1 MQYVMVLHFR
11 VMPPHR
17 LQHASSA
24 TGRSVPNFDMCV
36 TQSFAQI
43 SLHVLL
49 DHPEVQD
56 SCLRHTSRLVGDSQ
70 YSFRLP
76 VDTMAQYLANCY
88 CYQNRVSCRRLAN
101 TTSSPTDGILWASK
115 SVPRAARIQLANV
128 MSEVGS
134 RLHRG
139 SWTLGVGKLTQVI
152 DLPGLL
158 DRWSIADT
166 VKCGFEVERN
176 AHCVN

>member
-1 MQYVMVLHFR
+1 MWWRYTSG
-11 VMPPHR
+11 VMPSR
-17 LQHASSA
+17 LLQHASSA
-24 TGRSVPNFDMCV
+24 TGQSVPNSDMCV

-43 SLHVLL
+43 SLPVLL

-56 SCLRHTSRLVGDSQ
+56 SCHRHTSRLVGDSQ
-70 YSFRLP
+70 YSFP
-76 VDTMAQYLANCY
+76 PHVDTMAQCPANCY
-88 CYQNRVSCRRLAN
+88 CCQNRASRIRLAS

-139 SWTLGVGKLTQVI
+139 SWCRKTYASHRSSRPFRPLEH
-152 DLPGLL
+152 
-158 DRWSIADT
+158 R
-166 VKCGFEVERN
+166 
-176 AHCVN
+176 